1 MTAGY
6 PRRGSAVGQRLAR
19 GLLRVAGWRVEGLPP
34 ALPRFVLIVAPH
46 TSNWDFPVCVL
57 AMFAVR
63 LHISWLGKHSLFRF
77 PVTRLLRWLGGE
89 PVQRGVAQ
97 GLVEQAIT
105 TFQTRSQ
112 WVFGVAPEGTRR
124 PAPDWKTGFL
134 RVAAGAGVPVVPVT
148 LDWSRRVL
156 SILPP
161 VPTTAELDADL
172 LRIRRLYR
180 SSMARRPAGFVE
192 VPAGPMEPGSPPG

>member
-1 MTAGY
+1 M
-6 PRRGSAVGQRLAR
+6 
-19 GLLRVAGWRVEGLPP
+19 GWRVEGLPP
-34 ALPRFVLIVAPH
+34 ELPRFVLIVAPH
-46 TSNWDFPVCVL
+46 TSNWDFPVCIL

-77 PVTRLLRWLGGE
+77 PVAGLLRWLGGE
-89 PVQRGVAQ
+89 PVQRGVRQ
-97 GLVEQAIT
+97 GMVEVAIA
-105 TFQTRSQ
+105 TFQARSQ

-124 PAPDWKTGFL
+124 PAPEWKTGFL
-134 RVAAGAGVPVVPVT
+134 RAAAGAGVPVVPVT

-161 VPTTAELDADL
+161 MHTSADPEADL

-180 SSMARRPAGFVE
+180 SGMARIPAAFIE
-192 VPAGPMEPGSPPG
+192 PSAGPGGSR